1 MKRRPTRS
9 TRTDTLFPYTTLFRS
24 NNKWRANYE
33 GVSRAN
39 SVLSVLATMPEGEL
53 SEDEA
58 SNIEGQ
64 AKFLRGHFYFD
75 LKKMFGH
82 IPWIDE
88 TITVY
93 QQQNDQ
99 DIWPMIRSEEG
110 RVEKECV
117 STCRSRWSA

>member
-1 MKRRPTRS
+1 
-9 TRTDTLFPYTTLFRS
+9 
-24 NNKWRANYE
+24 
-33 GVSRAN
+33 
-39 SVLSVLATMPEGEL
+39 MPEGEL

-88 TITVY
+88 TLTVY
-93 QQQNDQ
+93 QQPNDQ
-99 DIWPMIRSEEG
+99 VIWPMIEADFKLAFDHLSETQTDVG
-110 RVEKECV
+110 RDHKWAAGA
-117 STCRSRWSA
+117 SQAKAYLHQKKSAKTKPE